1 MLDSLGKGFE
11 NSHNLGKQLVSSG
24 VLRNHG
30 NRKDNSVHF
39 GMGGKLSVCVCVC
52 VCVCVSEQQL
62 LFKATSHLSLGTQVI
77 TEYQQYTLLDSM

>member
-52 VCVCVSEQQL
+52 VCVCV
-62 LFKATSHLSLGTQVI
+62 
-77 TEYQQYTLLDSM
+77 